1 MFKQEACTQTKASI
15 VYMFI
20 WSVFKKI
27 LGTVDLFVLAS
38 LPNKLLLEMSLFT
51 FNVKSFIKF
60 STRGLHCMSIIV
72 SPRLSTTFP
81 ASFLAQ

>member
-27 LGTVDLFVLAS
+27 LGTVDLFVLAFS
-38 LPNKLLLEMSLFT
+38 SEQVVIRNVT
-51 FNVKSFIKF
+51 FH
-60 STRGLHCMSIIV
+60 L
-72 SPRLSTTFP
+72 
-81 ASFLAQ
+81 